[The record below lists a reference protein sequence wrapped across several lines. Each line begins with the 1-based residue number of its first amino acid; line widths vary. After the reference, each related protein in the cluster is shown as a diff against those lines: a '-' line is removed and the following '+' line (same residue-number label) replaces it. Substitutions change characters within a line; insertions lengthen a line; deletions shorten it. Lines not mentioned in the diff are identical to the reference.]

1 MENNKKIN
9 KALSL
14 KSQNNKRNYRSDLYN
29 LEDQEET
36 LKFRKPYIKELK
48 IPFIEE
54 IEKLKEEKE
63 RLKAKIKNQA
73 VQIKKLQDKEMN

>member
-1 MENNKKIN
+1 LKN
-9 KALSL
+9 SL
-14 KSQNNKRNYRSDLYN
+14 
-29 LEDQEET
+29 
-36 LKFRKPYIKELK
+36 
-48 IPFIEE
+48 IEE